1 MQSVNFFIVFIEGI
15 LSIFS
20 PCILPILPIY
30 LSMLSNS
37 TVNDLKDSKISRS
50 ILLKNTIFFTLG
62 ISITFFIL
70 GSSISALSSFLNT
83 NKNIIMIIGGIIII
97 IMGLFYLGIIKS
109 EFLSKEKRLN
119 INSNAMSP
127 VTAFVLGFTFSFGW
141 TPCIGPIL
149 ASVLIMASSSDNI
162 IISNLLILAYIIG
175 FILPFII
182 VALFYDK
189 LFKRF
194 DKMKSYMGII
204 KSISGVII
212 IIAGLVVF
220 FNGFVGINNQL
231 NIRNENLNEGN
242 IVENNEQAQDNE
254 ENKIEPIDFT
264 LYDQY
269 GNRHTLSEYKG
280 KIVFLNFWATW
291 CPPCRGEMPHM
302 EELYN
307 EYNKNQDD
315 VVILGVASPNLGR
328 EGNENDIKDFLSE
341 EGYTFPVVLDNNGAM
356 VYDYGISAFPTTF
369 IIDKEGYITKYIP
382 GAMDKSTMQSVIEGE
397 R

>member
-1 MQSVNFFIVFIEGI
+1 MQNVNFFIVFIEGI

-37 TVNDLKDSKISRS
+37 TVNDLKDSKVSRS

-127 VTAFVLGFTFSFGW
+127 VTAFILGFTFSFGW

-162 IISNLLILAYIIG
+162 IISNLLILSYIIG

-182 VALFYDK
+182 VSLFYDK

-212 IIAGLVVF
+212 IIAGLVMF

>member
-1 MQSVNFFIVFIEGI
+1 
-15 LSIFS
+15 
-20 PCILPILPIY
+20 
-30 LSMLSNS
+30 
-37 TVNDLKDSKISRS
+37 
-50 ILLKNTIFFTLG
+50 
-62 ISITFFIL
+62 
-70 GSSISALSSFLNT
+70 
-83 NKNIIMIIGGIIII
+83 
-97 IMGLFYLGIIKS
+97 
-109 EFLSKEKRLN
+109 
-119 INSNAMSP
+119 
-127 VTAFVLGFTFSFGW
+127 
-141 TPCIGPIL
+141 
-149 ASVLIMASSSDNI
+149 
-162 IISNLLILAYIIG
+162 
-175 FILPFII
+175 
-182 VALFYDK
+182 
-189 LFKRF
+189 
-194 DKMKSYMGII
+194 MKSYMGII

-212 IIAGLVVF
+212 IIAGLVMF

-242 IVENNEQAQDNE
+242 IVENNEQAQENE

-382 GAMDKSTMQSVIEGE
+382 GAMDKSTMQNVIEGE

>member
-1 MQSVNFFIVFIEGI
+1 MQNVNFFIVFIEGI

-37 TVNDLKDSKISRS
+37 TVNDLKDSKVSRS

-149 ASVLIMASSSDNI
+149 ASVFIMASSSDNI
-162 IISNLLILAYIIG
+162 IISNLLILSYIIG

-212 IIAGLVVF
+212 IIAGLVMF

-242 IVENNEQAQDNE
+242 IVENNEQAQENE

-382 GAMDKSTMQSVIEGE
+382 GAMDKSTMQNVIEGE

>member
-1 MQSVNFFIVFIEGI
+1 MQNVNFFIVFIEGI

-37 TVNDLKDSKISRS
+37 TVNDLKDSKVSRS

-162 IISNLLILAYIIG
+162 IISNLLILSYIIG

-182 VALFYDK
+182 VSLFYDK

-194 DKMKSYMGII
+194 NKMKSYMGII

-212 IIAGLVVF
+212 IIAGLVMF

>member
-1 MQSVNFFIVFIEGI
+1 MQNVNFFIVFIEGI

-37 TVNDLKDSKISRS
+37 TVNDLKDSKVSRS

-70 GSSISALSSFLNT
+70 DSSISALSSFLNT

-109 EFLSKEKRLN
+109 EFLSKERRLN

-162 IISNLLILAYIIG
+162 IISNLLILSYIIG

-212 IIAGLVVF
+212 IIAGLVMF

-231 NIRNENLNEGN
+231 NIRNENLNEDN
-242 IVENNEQAQDNE
+242 IVENNEQAQENE